1 MTALDQF
8 MHAYEFNEVHSV
20 TIHASPAIAYAALK
34 QVTVSEMSP
43 LVTWLLNVRAL
54 PDRLSGHNQM
64 QLATNEPLLE
74 AMLRAGFVALTEVPG
89 REVVIGQIGQPWKI
103 VGGAVARI
111 NSAEAFLRFDKPDY
125 ARIAAN
131 LIVLPSDA
139 PGQVKCV
146 TETRVHIP
154 DPAARK
160 QFAMYWR
167 VISTGS
173 ALIRRMWLS
182 AIKQR
187 AERSA
192 LLQSAS

>member
-1 MTALDQF
+1 MTALDEF
-8 MHAYEFNEVHSV
+8 IPTYEFNEVHSV
-20 TIHASPAIAYAALK
+20 TIRAAPASAYAALK

-64 QLATNEPLLE
+64 QLAADKPLLE

-111 NSAEAFLRFDKPDY
+111 NSAAAFLGFDRPDY

-160 QFAMYWR
+160 QFAMYWW

-173 ALIRRMWLS
+173 ALIRRMWLA
-182 AIKQR
+182 AIKHR
-187 AERSA
+187 AERNA
-192 LLQSAS
+192 LPQFAS